1 MSEYYGILQS
11 VVRPPVSRVTQ
22 QYRISHF
29 NTRGRVR
36 GGRGCSRG
44 HGGISYGHGH
54 CHGRDGQ
61 GGCGGRIYGQNPYE
75 FSSRYG
81 TLVAEARVYSADQ
94 FRLLSSQQNN
104 NIQEMK
110 VREGWRGFD
119 VPPECY
125 KLDNEGKPVVDQYF
139 VHNLN
144 S

>member
-1 MSEYYGILQS
+1 M
-11 VVRPPVSRVTQ
+11 
-22 QYRISHF
+22 
-29 NTRGRVR
+29 
-36 GGRGCSRG
+36 
-44 HGGISYGHGH
+44 
-54 CHGRDGQ
+54 
-61 GGCGGRIYGQNPYE
+61 
-75 FSSRYG
+75 
-81 TLVAEARVYSADQ
+81 AEARVYSADQ